1 MCAVN
6 EQGWLDDEEFG
17 RQRLSGINPMHIE
30 LLTVKICPLSLTL
43 NRTVVLFGHSF
54 LVQKIFGSCS
64 MLLFLCKVESQF
76 LETFFGLA
84 MKSSPFSHSRV

>member
-1 MCAVN
+1 VCAVN

-54 LVQKIFGSCS
+54 SVPKNTWIMFYVVVLVQG
-64 MLLFLCKVESQF
+64 
-76 LETFFGLA
+76 
-84 MKSSPFSHSRV
+84 